1 MYSVVIF
8 CHIASL
14 NGSILSLKK
23 NSLVEISHIII
34 DFFIIPVPVILNQ
47 IQFCL
52 ETSLIVTTWVR
63 LGVATDIW
71 WVEARAGAKHPT
83 MHRTAHSPPKEL
95 WSQMSIALRLRNS
108 VIMCH
113 TMVARIKTVMGRG
126 GEVLRFWIYF

>member
-1 MYSVVIF
+1 MTVTYRISRNYKSF
-8 CHIASL
+8 
-14 NGSILSLKK
+14 LKPQ
-23 NSLVEISHIII
+23 STA
-34 DFFIIPVPVILNQ
+34 D
-47 IQFCL
+47 
-52 ETSLIVTTWVR
+52 
-63 LGVATDIW
+63 
-71 WVEARAGAKHPT
+71 ARDTAKHPT

>member
-52 ETSLIVTTWVR
+52 ETSLIVTTW
-63 LGVATDIW
+63 
-71 WVEARAGAKHPT
+71 
-83 MHRTAHSPPKEL
+83 
-95 WSQMSIALRLRNS
+95 
-108 VIMCH
+108 
-113 TMVARIKTVMGRG
+113 GR
-126 GEVLRFWIYF
+126 VLLASSGYLPDLLLNIVPRMYIPLP